1 MKQRLRAVR
10 KAMRREGLSALAVTN
25 MRNIHYLTGF
35 TGSAG
40 ACLISPRSAVFITD
54 FRYRSQAAKQVSADY
69 RRAEHA
75 SPIQGIVKE
84 LGKTR
89 AKALAFEEAHVTHAV
104 FRQMRKLAKGVRL
117 KPVSGL
123 VEGLRLCKDAGEIQK
138 LRRGARVNA
147 GALSEI
153 AQVIRPGR
161 AETDVALD
169 LEIAMRRRGATGPAF
184 DTIVASG
191 PRSALPHG
199 IASSRK
205 LKKGDLITID
215 FGAVV
220 SGYHADTT
228 RVFSLGKPSPKGEKI
243 YEIVLEAQMTA
254 LEAVKP
260 GALCG
265 DVDKAARD
273 VIDGV
278 WLRRGLRA
286 RDGPRP
292 GALYPR
298 SSPARAGRE
307 GGTQARHGGDGGAR
321 HISAPLGRRENRG
334 YGSRHRAGEGGP
346 HPFDNERTRCFINI
360 FIIRRFFDSMPSTSD
375 FRNGLKIEID
385 NEPFIIVEFQHVKP
399 GKGGAFVRTKLKN
412 LRTGRVLEK
421 TFRSGESVGDPG
433 VEQKQMQ
440 YLYRDGDILYFMD
453 TQTYDQTGLGEEKLG
468 DSMKLLRE
476 ETIVDILFYKGDAI
490 SVEMPTFVELAIKK
504 TEPGVR
510 GDTATGA
517 TKQAELE
524 TGATVTVPLF
534 LNEGDVLKIDTR
546 TGEYIERVKTA

>member
-25 MRNIHYLTGF
+25 LKNIHYLTGF

-89 AKALAFEEAHVTHAV
+89 AKALAIEEAHVTHAV

-138 LRRGARVNA
+138 LRRGAGVNA

-153 AQVIRPGR
+153 AQAIRPGR

-169 LEIAMRRRGATGPAF
+169 LETAMRRRGATGPAF

-243 YEIVLEAQMTA
+243 YKIVLEAQMTA

-273 VIDGV
+273 VITAHGYGEAFGHGTGHGLGLYIHEAPRLGPGV
-278 WLRRGLRA
+278 KEELKPGMVVTVEPGIYL
-286 RDGPRP
+286 PRW
-292 GALYPR
+292 GGVRIEDMVLVTER
-298 SSPARAGRE
+298 GRE
-307 GGTQARHGGDGGAR
+307 V
-321 HISAPLGRRENRG
+321 L
-334 YGSRHRAGEGGP
+334 
-346 HPFDNERTRCFINI
+346 TRSI
-360 FIIRRFFDSMPSTSD
+360 
-375 FRNGLKIEID
+375 
-385 NEPFIIVEFQHVKP
+385 
-399 GKGGAFVRTKLKN
+399 TKELV
-412 LRTGRVLEK
+412 VL
-421 TFRSGESVGDPG
+421 
-433 VEQKQMQ
+433 
-440 YLYRDGDILYFMD
+440 
-453 TQTYDQTGLGEEKLG
+453 
-468 DSMKLLRE
+468 
-476 ETIVDILFYKGDAI
+476 
-490 SVEMPTFVELAIKK
+490 
-504 TEPGVR
+504 
-510 GDTATGA
+510 
-517 TKQAELE
+517 
-524 TGATVTVPLF
+524 
-534 LNEGDVLKIDTR
+534 
-546 TGEYIERVKTA
+546 

>member
-1 MKQRLRAVR
+1 MKQRLSALR
-10 KAMRREGLSALAVTN
+10 KAMRRQGLSALAVTKRKN
-25 MRNIHYLTGF
+25 VHYLTGF
-35 TGSAG
+35 SGSAG

-54 FRYRSQAAKQVSADY
+54 FRYRSQASREVPPDF

-75 SPIQGIVKE
+75 SPLLGIAVE
-84 LGKTR
+84 LKKTS
-89 AKALAFEEAHVTHAV
+89 AKTLGFEEAHLTHEAY
-104 FRQMRKLAKGVRL
+104 RRMRKLVKGVRL
-117 KPVSGL
+117 KPVAGL
-123 VEGLRLCKDAGEIQK
+123 VEDLRLCKDSGEVRK
-138 LRRGARVNA
+138 LKKGARVN
-147 GALSEI
+147 GEALQEVS
-153 AQVIRPGR
+153 ALIRPGR
-161 AETDVALD
+161 AESDIALE
-169 LEIAMRRRGATGPAF
+169 LETAMRRRGASGASF

-228 RVFSLGKPSPKGEKI
+228 RVFSLGEPSPKGEMI
-243 YEIVLEAQMTA
+243 YEVVLEAQMTA
-254 LEAVKP
+254 LEAVRP
-260 GALCG
+260 GVSCG
-265 DVDKAARD
+265 EVDKAARD
-273 VIDGV
+273 VISGYGYGEAFGHGTGHGV
-278 WLRRGLRA
+278 GLDIHEAPRL
-286 RDGPRP
+286 GP
-292 GALYPR
+292 
-298 SSPARAGRE
+298 GRK
-307 GGTQARHGGDGGAR
+307 GGTQARHGGHGGAR
-321 HISAPLGRRENRG
+321 HISATLGRRENRG
-334 YGSRHRAGEGGP
+334 YGSRHRTGQGGA
-346 HPFDNERTRCFINI
+346 HPFYTKGTRRLVVI
-360 FIIRRFFDSMPSTSD
+360 FIIRRFFGQMPSTSD
-375 FRNGLKIEID
+375 FRNGLKIELE

-433 VEQKQMQ
+433 IEQKQMQ
-440 YLYRDGDILYFMD
+440 YLYRDGDVFYFMD

-468 DSMKLLRE
+468 DSVKLLRE
-476 ETIVDILFYKGDAI
+476 ETIVDILFHKGDAI
-490 SVEMPTFVELAIKK
+490 SIEMPTFVELTIKK

-524 TGATVTVPLF
+524 TGAVVTVPLF

-546 TGEYIERVKTA
+546 TGEYIERVRTA